1 MDKHEN
7 RSTSDRLVFC
17 SSNKAHLAWVT
28 SALDEW
34 QVLSKELINLN
45 DLALHMPDVFP
56 RLIFLDFSGNGGNSI
71 SDHASDMRQFV
82 QLLKKTVPN
91 VPLIAIGSMLSPEGT
106 VAAMRAGINH
116 FIDMSASVNEAQEVV
131 RKLLAMKPADEATLG
146 SVITLLGARAGIGT
160 TTLAVHLADTLQRY
174 KPVPNKQRRIGLLDL
189 GFPIGDAQ
197 LYLNTSGNFNFSEVV
212 RNRHRMDQTLIHT
225 ALASSKSGLKIVSLP
240 RELSEMK
247 DISNAD
253 VLALLAR
260 LRRYFDV
267 LIVDLGANPDKDFV
281 KNIVQASDKACFV
294 TDQSAGSLISL
305 AAMLNTME
313 DQDGKT
319 NRRLIV
325 NRYDKQ
331 FGMSAEQIAERFG
344 LPLAGVLP
352 ERTLKLMSCINQ
364 GKLLHEL
371 NHHDA
376 YVTVIEDLVKK
387 ILNIDDS
394 ERRNS
399 SFLSRLT
406 SRNAKR

>member
-7 RSTSDRLVFC
+7 RGTGDRLVFC
-17 SSNKAHLAWVT
+17 SSNKAHVSWVT
-28 SALDEW
+28 STLDEW
-34 QVLSKELINLN
+34 QVLTKELVNLN
-45 DLALHMPDVFP
+45 DLALHMPDELP
-56 RLIFLDFSGNGGNSI
+56 RLIFLDFSGDCNNSI
-71 SDHASDMRQFV
+71 SDHASDMHQFV
-82 QLLKKTVPN
+82 QLLKKNVPN

-116 FIDMSASVNEAQEVV
+116 FIDMSASVNEAREVV
-131 RKLLAMKPADEATLG
+131 RKLLAMKPATDAAQG
-146 SVITLLGARAGIGT
+146 SLITLLGARAGIGT

-174 KPVPNKQRRIGLLDL
+174 KPLPNKTRRIGLLDL
-189 GFPIGDAQ
+189 GFPIGDGQ
-197 LYLNTSGNFNFSEVV
+197 LYLNISGNFNFVEVV

-240 RELSEMK
+240 RELNEMK
-247 DISNAD
+247 DLSAKD

-267 LIVDLGANPDKDFV
+267 LIVDLGANQDKSFV
-281 KNIVQASDKACFV
+281 ENIAQASDKSCFV

-305 AAMLNTME
+305 AAMLNAMQE
-313 DQDGKT
+313 QDGKA

-331 FGMSAEQIAERFG
+331 FGMSAEQIAERFA
-344 LPLAGVLP
+344 LPLAAVLP
-352 ERTLKLMSCINQ
+352 ERTLKLSSCINQ
-364 GKLLHEL
+364 GKLLHEVS
-371 NHHDA
+371 HHDA
-376 YVTVIEDLVKK
+376 YVHVLEDLAKK

-394 ERRNS
+394 ERHNT

-406 SRNAKR
+406 SRSAKK